1 MNRKMTESERERDDG
16 PTAESILVRR
26 AQAGDTAAFGE
37 LVSAYMHR
45 CYYAALGMVGSPQD
59 AEDLSQEAFVRA
71 FRARARLD
79 PERPFYPWLYQILR
93 RLCYNFTR
101 DTSSRRRKLERAG
114 WWLVAEATTR
124 AAGDDPE
131 RVRATDELRDRLED
145 AIAELSPAQ
154 REVFVLKEFEGL
166 KYREIAEL
174 LDVPIGTVMS
184 RLYAARQR
192 LAQRLEGLE

>member
-1 MNRKMTESERERDDG
+1 MTESERERDDG